1 MSVFNSS
8 SKDRMH
14 DRRIMKV
21 SKMIVSPYRQKEL
34 VENIRPTKKPAN
46 ADTDPKTYHVIK

>member
-21 SKMIVSPYRQKEL
+21 SKMIVSPYRQKE
-34 VENIRPTKKPAN
+34 
-46 ADTDPKTYHVIK
+46 